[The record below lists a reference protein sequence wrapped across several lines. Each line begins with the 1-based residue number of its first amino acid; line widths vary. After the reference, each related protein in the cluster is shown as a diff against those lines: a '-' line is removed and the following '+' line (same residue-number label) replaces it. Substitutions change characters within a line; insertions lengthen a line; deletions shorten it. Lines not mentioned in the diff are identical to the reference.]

1 MKRKHIFEVRVYL
14 RGVLMSWSHQRVCV
28 CVCVC
33 VCCVFV
39 CVGRGAHT
47 RWDGLSMFSD
57 YTESLF
63 FFFGKKSRKYCWY
76 SKYIRGWI
84 KALAKLSLQL
94 PVTVWDSTAVGFFF
108 FFFNV
113 VSCFYGYFLCSVT
126 VTKDFQIKKDWV
138 IYQTWCWFTVC
149 ELHRVTSQGK
159 VAKMSRNA
167 T

>member
-28 CVCVC
+28 CVCV
-33 VCCVFV
+33 VFV
-39 CVGRGAHT
+39 CVGRTAHT
-47 RWDGLSMFSD
+47 RWDGLNMFCD

-63 FFFGKKSRKYCWY
+63 FFFGKKSRKCCWY

-108 FFFNV
+108 FNV
-113 VSCFYGYFLCSVT
+113 VSCFYGYFLCRVT

-138 IYQTWCWFTVC
+138 IYQNMMLIYSMWAPPCHFTG
-149 ELHRVTSQGK
+149 EK
-159 VAKMSRNA
+159 
-167 T
+167 